1 MKPMA
6 MPRFVRAEAHAPDP
20 QAGAAAG
27 HAARGVNAPSQ
38 VPPEAHASQSRGTT
52 VVREPGAAAAVADE
66 AGAGRAA
73 EAPDRLVFF
82 FSGFDPKGASF
93 YHRLFRNGIAQRNAT
108 HADALTV
115 GQRHRIG
122 SWASAWT
129 VLWRGDPAAPADA
142 PRATRTRLHF
152 MRWDDIVRNEWKRHL
167 LQLARDYWNVYA
179 LGLSTGVFRRIR
191 RKSRAAWLLALFP
204 LGVALASLLSGLA
217 AVTGP
222 LLLVKGLPSWLAAL
236 CGVGAGFVAWRAIA
250 RWIDCEWLVRL
261 YAFTRLQAIGALPAL
276 EARLD
281 DMASRLVEVVEARL
295 RQPGAPALREVL
307 VVGYSTG
314 STMAAAV
321 LARALPRLS
330 ALFTAR
336 GVERGTTLGLL
347 TLGHCIPVATDWGGA
362 HRTREELQQLAE
374 CASLTWHDYSAPAD
388 WAAFSQTPPW
398 PLPARLQGHQASPRF
413 HAQLSA
419 LEYAALRRDRREMHL
434 QYLRPPMRQVEAEAY
449 DYFLLTA
456 GPMTLAERHAALGR
470 QGNPR
475 S

>member
-6 MPRFVRAEAHAPDP
+6 SPRSVPAE
-20 QAGAAAG
+20 G
-27 HAARGVNAPSQ
+27 RVS
-38 VPPEAHASQSRGTT
+38 
-52 VVREPGAAAAVADE
+52 GAAAADAMAATAARPRTEHPAPADDP
-66 AGAGRAA
+66 GASRTG

-93 YHRLFRNGIAQRNAT
+93 YHRLLRNGIAQRNAT

-129 VLWRGDPAAPADA
+129 VLWRGDAAGRADE
-142 PRATRTRLHF
+142 PRTTRTRQHF
-152 MRWDDIVRNEWKRHL
+152 MRWDDIVRNEWKRRPM
-167 LQLARDYWNVYA
+167 QLARDYWNVYA
-179 LGLSTGVFRRIR
+179 RGLGSGVFGRIR
-191 RKSRAAWLLALFP
+191 RKSRPAWLLALFP
-204 LGVALASLLSGLA
+204 LGVAVATLLAGIVLVG
-217 AVTGP
+217 G
-222 LLLVKGLPSWLAAL
+222 LLLAITSLPAWGAAL
-236 CGVGAGFVAWRAIA
+236 LGLVAGVIAWRLVA

-261 YAFTRLQAIGALPAL
+261 YAFTRLQALGALPAL

-281 DMASRLVEVVEARL
+281 DMAMRLVEVVEARL
-295 RQPGAPALREVL
+295 RQPAAPPLREVL

-330 ALFTAR
+330 ALFTTK

-347 TLGHCIPVATDWGGA
+347 TLGHCIPVAADWGDA
-362 HRTREELQQLAE
+362 HRTREELRRLADCE
-374 CASLTWHDYSAPAD
+374 SLTWHDYSAPAD
-388 WAAFSQTPPW
+388 WAAFSRTPPW
-398 PLPARLQGHQASPRF
+398 PEPARLQGHQASPRF

-434 QYLRPPMRQVEAEAY
+434 QYLRPPLRQVEAEAY

-456 GPMTLAERHAALGR
+456 GPTTLAERHAALAVVPAR
-470 QGNPR
+470 KSAR
-475 S
+475 A